1 MTNFKSLKDIKTPNY
16 IATSQQS
23 TKYGT
28 CYNKGKSKPEINTGT
43 DWFSKTGLD
52 FKKEIKE
59 SYSYIRPPYEYEFLY
74 LENKILQQKQK
85 ELAEKRNVEEIEK
98 GVVEHGFRKSFYKG
112 AINEKTELKEMI
124 QKYKELLEVKNSF
137 EEKPSD
143 SIG

>member
-1 MTNFKSLKDIKTPNY
+1 MSNFKSIKDMNMPNY

-28 CYNKGKSKPEINTGT
+28 FYNKGKSKPEINTGT

-52 FKKEIKE
+52 FTKELKE

-85 ELAEKRNVEEIEK
+85 EIAEKKNVEEIEK
-98 GVVEHGFRKSFYKG
+98 GVLEHGFKKSFYKG
-112 AINEKTELKEMI
+112 AINEKTEMKEMI
-124 QKYKELLEVKNSF
+124 QKYKELLEVKRIE
-137 EEKPSD
+137 EEKRKKEE
-143 SIG
+143 